1 MITSINESK
10 LLTKYVSCKCEC
22 KSDVRKLSSNQTI
35 SVAVIVKISKN
46 KNLCKKGILYLDSAA
61 RNCENGG
68 KYLAIVIDDSVIM

>member
-1 MITSINESK
+1 MYHASANASLMLEN
-10 LLTKYVSCKCEC
+10 LARTKI
-22 KSDVRKLSSNQTI
+22 QITI

-61 RNCENGG
+61 RNCENG

>member
-1 MITSINESK
+1 MYHASANAS
-10 LLTKYVSCKCEC
+10 LMLDNLARTKI
-22 KSDVRKLSSNQTI
+22 QITI

>member
-1 MITSINESK
+1 MYHASANASLMVEN
-10 LLTKYVSCKCEC
+10 LDRTKI
-22 KSDVRKLSSNQTI
+22 QITI

-46 KNLCKKGILYLDSAA
+46 KNLCKKGISYLDSAA